1 VESSTSNGNS
11 FVKSTEN
18 SQNNEQQGL
27 RYVRIAG
34 EGETEAYVRED
45 YAELAQV
52 RAVEPTEEGH
62 RYVRGAFQEITA
74 VETEPVYYVGFVGT
88 TGLAGMATVHA
99 GVRFLEL
106 RQYVRPTKD
115 YVPAVLRALNF
126 TQELTNRGIP
136 WVAVVTAHVP
146 GRKNKPK
153 VLILKSVRQ
162 YAQRYHVKS
171 GETRVRQEL
180 VMYFVQHVF
189 GGFSKRKKYFFELT
203 ILVPK
208 RQPIAQP
215 AGVQVSPIVRQINP
229 GEPSTNYVSEVAGQG
244 KPKKDKEL
252 TQWLNAEP
260 EANNAQ
266 AQPSGQAQ
274 PNEKETYQRVA
285 SQLTGSNLTAEDIER
300 QIKQLRESLKKIKEL
315 QGL

>member
-1 VESSTSNGNS
+1 VESSTGDSNS

-18 SQNNEQQGL
+18 NQNNEQQQL
-27 RYVRIAG
+27 RYVRIAE
-34 EGETEAYVRED
+34 EGEPEAYVRED
-45 YAELAQV
+45 FAELAQV
-52 RAVEPTEEGH
+52 RAVAPAEEGH
-62 RYVRGAFQEITA
+62 RYVRGAFQEVKA

-88 TGLAGMATVHA
+88 TGLAGMATVYA
-99 GVRFLEL
+99 GARFLEL
-106 RQYVRPTKD
+106 RQYVRPTKE
-115 YVPAVLRALNF
+115 YVPAILRALNF

-136 WVAVVTAHVP
+136 WVAVVTAHLP
-146 GRKNKPK
+146 GKKNKPK

-171 GETRVRQEL
+171 GETRVRQEV

-189 GGFSKRKKYFFELT
+189 GGFSKRKRYFFELT

-208 RQPIAQP
+208 KVPTAQP
-215 AGVQVSPIVRQINP
+215 AGIVVNPIVRQINP
-229 GEPSTNYVSEVAGQG
+229 GEPSAKYVSEVAGQG
-244 KPKKDKEL
+244 KPKRDKEL

-260 EANNAQ
+260 EANSAQ
-266 AQPSGQAQ
+266 AQPS
-274 PNEKETYQRVA
+274 EKEAYQRVA
-285 SQLTGSNLTAEDIER
+285 SQLTGSDLTAEDIER

>member
-1 VESSTSNGNS
+1 MEPSTGNGNS

-18 SQNNEQQGL
+18 SQNNEQQQL
-27 RYVRIAG
+27 KYVKVAG
-34 EGETEAYVRED
+34 EGEPEAFVRED

-52 RAVEPTEEGH
+52 RAVTPAEEGH
-62 RYVRGAFQEITA
+62 RYVRSAFQDIRS
-74 VETEPVYYVGFVGT
+74 VEAEPVYYVGFVGT
-88 TGLAGMATVHA
+88 TGLSGMATVYA

-136 WVAVVTAHVP
+136 WVAVVTAHLP
-146 GRKNKPK
+146 GKKNRPK
-153 VLILKSVRQ
+153 VLILRSVKQ

-171 GETRVRQEL
+171 GETRVRQEV
-180 VMYFVQHVF
+180 VMYFLQRVF
-189 GGFSKRKKYFFELT
+189 GGFSKGKKYFFELT

-208 RQPIAQP
+208 KVPIAQP
-215 AGVQVSPIVRQINP
+215 AGIMVNPIVRQINP
-229 GEPSTNYVSEVAGQG
+229 GEPSTKYVSEAPMQG

-260 EANNAQ
+260 AAN
-266 AQPSGQAQ
+266 SGQTQ
-274 PNEKETYQRVA
+274 PQAEPSEKETYQKVA
-285 SQLTGSNLTAEDIER
+285 SLINADITPEEIER

>member
-1 VESSTSNGNS
+1 VVPSSGEGNT

-18 SQNNEQQGL
+18 SQNNEQQQL
-27 RYVRIAG
+27 RYVRIAE
-34 EGETEAYVRED
+34 EGKAEAFVRED

-52 RAVEPTEEGH
+52 RAVAPTEGGH
-62 RYVRGAFQEITA
+62 RYVRSAFQEIKA

-88 TGLAGMATVHA
+88 TGLAGMATVYA

-126 TQELTNRGIP
+126 AQELSKRGIP
-136 WVAVVTAHVP
+136 WVAVVTAHLP
-146 GRKNKPK
+146 GKKNRPK
-153 VLILKSVRQ
+153 VLILRSVKQ
-162 YAQRYHVKS
+162 YTQRYHVKS

-180 VMYFVQHVF
+180 VMYFVQRVF
-189 GGFSKRKKYFFELT
+189 GGFSKHKKYFFELT

-208 RQPIAQP
+208 RQPTAQP
-215 AGVQVSPIVRQINP
+215 SGVLVNPIVRQINP
-229 GEPSTNYVSEVAGQG
+229 GEPSTKYVSEVAGQG
-244 KPKKDKEL
+244 KPKRDKEL
-252 TQWLNAEP
+252 TQWLNSKP
-260 EANNAQ
+260 EANSAQ
-266 AQPSGQAQ
+266 AQPS
-274 PNEKETYQRVA
+274 EKETYQSVA
-285 SQLTGSNLTAEDIER
+285 SQLTGSGLTAEDIER

>member
-1 VESSTSNGNS
+1 VESSTGDGNS

-18 SQNNEQQGL
+18 NQNNEQQQL
-27 RYVRIAG
+27 RYVRIAE
-34 EGETEAYVRED
+34 EGEPEAYVRED
-45 YAELAQV
+45 FAELAQV
-52 RAVEPTEEGH
+52 RAVAPAEEGH
-62 RYVRGAFQEITA
+62 RYVRGAFQEVKA

-88 TGLAGMATVHA
+88 TGLAGMATVYA
-99 GVRFLEL
+99 GARFLEL
-106 RQYVRPTKD
+106 RQYVRPTKE
-115 YVPAVLRALNF
+115 YVPAILRALNF

-136 WVAVVTAHVP
+136 WVAVVTAHLP
-146 GRKNKPK
+146 GKKNKPK

-171 GETRVRQEL
+171 GETRVRQEV

-189 GGFSKRKKYFFELT
+189 GGFSKRKRYFFELT

-208 RQPIAQP
+208 KVPTAQP
-215 AGVQVSPIVRQINP
+215 AGIVVNPIVRQINP
-229 GEPSTNYVSEVAGQG
+229 GEPSAKYVSEVAGQG
-244 KPKKDKEL
+244 KPKRDKEL

-260 EANNAQ
+260 EANSAQ
-266 AQPSGQAQ
+266 AQPS
-274 PNEKETYQRVA
+274 EKEAYQRVA
-285 SQLTGSNLTAEDIER
+285 SQLTGSDLTAEDIER

>member
-1 VESSTSNGNS
+1 MESSTGDGNS

-18 SQNNEQQGL
+18 NQNSEQQQL
-27 RYVRIAG
+27 RYVRIAE
-34 EGETEAYVRED
+34 EGEPEAYVRED
-45 YAELAQV
+45 FAELAQV
-52 RAVEPTEEGH
+52 RAVAPAEEGH
-62 RYVRGAFQEITA
+62 RYVRGAFQEVKA

-88 TGLAGMATVHA
+88 TGLAGMATVYA
-99 GVRFLEL
+99 GARFLEL
-106 RQYVRPTKD
+106 RQYVRPTKE
-115 YVPAVLRALNF
+115 YVPAILRALNF

-136 WVAVVTAHVP
+136 WVAVVTAHLP
-146 GRKNKPK
+146 GKKNKPK

-171 GETRVRQEL
+171 GETRVRQEV

-189 GGFSKRKKYFFELT
+189 GGFSKRKRYFFELT

-208 RQPIAQP
+208 KVPTAQP
-215 AGVQVSPIVRQINP
+215 AGIVVNPIVRQINP
-229 GEPSTNYVSEVAGQG
+229 GEPSAKYVSEVAGQG
-244 KPKKDKEL
+244 KPKRDKEL

-260 EANNAQ
+260 EANSAQ
-266 AQPSGQAQ
+266 AQPS
-274 PNEKETYQRVA
+274 EKEAYQRVA
-285 SQLTGSNLTAEDIER
+285 SQLTGSDLTAEDIER

>member
-1 VESSTSNGNS
+1 MESSTGDGNS

-18 SQNNEQQGL
+18 NQNNEQQQL
-27 RYVRIAG
+27 RYVRIAE
-34 EGETEAYVRED
+34 EGEPEAYVRED
-45 YAELAQV
+45 FAELAQV
-52 RAVEPTEEGH
+52 RAVAPAEEGH
-62 RYVRGAFQEITA
+62 RYVRGAFQEVKA

-88 TGLAGMATVHA
+88 TGLAGMATVYA
-99 GVRFLEL
+99 GARFLEL
-106 RQYVRPTKD
+106 RQYVRPTKE
-115 YVPAVLRALNF
+115 YVPAILRALNF

-136 WVAVVTAHVP
+136 WVAVVTAHLP
-146 GRKNKPK
+146 GKKNKPK

-171 GETRVRQEL
+171 GETRVRQEV

-189 GGFSKRKKYFFELT
+189 GGFSKRKRYFFELT

-208 RQPIAQP
+208 KVPTAQP
-215 AGVQVSPIVRQINP
+215 AGIVVNPIVRQINP
-229 GEPSTNYVSEVAGQG
+229 GEPSAKYVSEVAGQG
-244 KPKKDKEL
+244 KPKRDKEL

-260 EANNAQ
+260 EANSAQ
-266 AQPSGQAQ
+266 AQPS
-274 PNEKETYQRVA
+274 EKEAYQRVA
-285 SQLTGSNLTAEDIER
+285 SQLTGSDLTAEDIER

>member
-1 VESSTSNGNS
+1 VESSTGDGNS

-18 SQNNEQQGL
+18 SQNNEQQQL
-27 RYVRIAG
+27 RYVKISE
-34 EGETEAYVRED
+34 EGEPEAYVRED

-52 RAVEPTEEGH
+52 RAVAPTEGGY
-62 RYVRGAFQEITA
+62 RYVRSAFQEITA

-88 TGLAGMATVHA
+88 TGLSGMATVHA
-99 GVRFLEL
+99 GARFLEL

-115 YVPAVLRALNF
+115 YVPAVQRALNF
-126 TQELTNRGIP
+126 AQELTNRGIP

-146 GRKNKPK
+146 GRRNRPK
-153 VLILKSVRQ
+153 VLILRSVKQ

-229 GEPSTNYVSEVAGQG
+229 GEPSAKYVSEVAGQG

-252 TQWLNAEP
+252 TQWLNNEP
-260 EANNAQ
+260 KANSA
-266 AQPSGQAQ
+266 QAQ

-285 SQLTGSNLTAEDIER
+285 SQLTGSDLTAEDIER

>member
-1 VESSTSNGNS
+1 MESSTGNGNS

-18 SQNNEQQGL
+18 SQNNEQQQL
-27 RYVRIAG
+27 RYVRIAVGG
-34 EGETEAYVRED
+34 EPEAFVRED
-45 YAELAQV
+45 YAELAGPV
-52 RAVEPTEEGH
+52 PVIPTEGRR
-62 RYVRGAFQEITA
+62 RYVRSAFQEITV

-99 GVRFLEL
+99 GARLLEL

-126 TQELTNRGIP
+126 AQALTNRGIP
-136 WVAVVTAHVP
+136 WVAVVTAHLP
-146 GRKNKPK
+146 GKKNRPK
-153 VLILKSVRQ
+153 VLILRSVKQ
-162 YAQRYHVKS
+162 YAQRYHLKS

-189 GGFSKRKKYFFELT
+189 GGFSKHKKYFFELT

-208 RQPIAQP
+208 RQPTAQP
-215 AGVQVSPIVRQINP
+215 AGVQASPIVRQINP
-229 GEPSTNYVSEVAGQG
+229 GEPSTKYVSEVAGQG
-244 KPKKDKEL
+244 KPKRDKEL

-260 EANNAQ
+260 KANSA
-266 AQPSGQAQ
+266 QAQ

-285 SQLTGSNLTAEDIER
+285 SQLAGSDLTAEDIER

>member
-1 VESSTSNGNS
+1 MKSSTSNGNS

-18 SQNNEQQGL
+18 NQNNEQQGL
-27 RYVRIAG
+27 RYVKIAEVG
-34 EGETEAYVRED
+34 GAEAYVRED

-52 RAVEPTEEGH
+52 RVVAPTEGRH
-62 RYVRGAFQEITA
+62 SYVRSAFQETTV

-88 TGLAGMATVHA
+88 TGLSGMATVHA

-115 YVPAVLRALNF
+115 YVPALLRALSF
-126 TQELTNRGIP
+126 TQELSNRGIP

-146 GRKNKPK
+146 GRRNKPK
-153 VLILKSVRQ
+153 VLVLKSVKQ
-162 YAQRYHVKS
+162 YAQKYHLKS
-171 GETRVRQEL
+171 GETRIRQEL

-189 GGFSKRKKYFFELT
+189 GGFSKRKRYFFELT

-208 RQPIAQP
+208 RQPTAQP
-215 AGVQVSPIVRQINP
+215 ASVQASPIVRQKNP
-229 GEPSTNYVSEVAGQG
+229 GEHSTKYVSEVAGQG
-244 KPKKDKEL
+244 KPKRDKEL
-252 TQWLNAEP
+252 TQWLYAEP
-260 EANNAQ
+260 EANNA
-266 AQPSGQAQ
+266 QAQ

>member
-1 VESSTSNGNS
+1 MESSTGNGNS

-27 RYVRIAG
+27 RYVKIAE
-34 EGETEAYVRED
+34 EGEAEAFVRED

-52 RAVEPTEEGH
+52 RAVEPAEGRH
-62 RYVRGAFQEITA
+62 RYVRSAFQELTA
-74 VETEPVYYVGFVGT
+74 VETEPIYYVSFAGT
-88 TGLAGMATVHA
+88 TGLAGIAVEYG
-99 GVRFLEL
+99 GVKLLEL

-126 TQELTNRGIP
+126 AQELSNRGIP
-136 WVAVVTAHVP
+136 WVAVVTAHLP
-146 GRKNKPK
+146 GRKNRPK
-153 VLILKSVRQ
+153 VLILRSVKQ

-189 GGFSKRKKYFFELT
+189 GGFSKHKKYFFELT

-215 AGVQVSPIVRQINP
+215 AGVQASPIVRQINP

-244 KPKKDKEL
+244 KPKRDKEL

-260 EANNAQ
+260 EANN

>member
-27 RYVRIAG
+27 RYVKIAE
-34 EGETEAYVRED
+34 EGEAEAYVRED

-52 RAVEPTEEGH
+52 RAVEPTEGGQ
-62 RYVRGAFQEITA
+62 RYVRSAFQEIAA

-88 TGLAGMATVHA
+88 TGLAGMATAHA

-115 YVPAVLRALNF
+115 YVPAVQRALNF
-126 TQELTNRGIP
+126 AQELTKRGIP

-146 GRKNKPK
+146 GRKNRPK
-153 VLILKSVRQ
+153 VLVLKSVRQ
-162 YAQRYHVKS
+162 YAQRYHLKS

-189 GGFSKRKKYFFELT
+189 GGFSKHKRYFFELT
-203 ILVPK
+203 VLVPK

-215 AGVQVSPIVRQINP
+215 AGVHASPIVRQINP
-229 GEPSTNYVSEVAGQG
+229 GEPSTKYVSEVPMQG
-244 KPKKDKEL
+244 KSKKDKEL
-252 TQWLNAEP
+252 TQWLDAEP
-260 EANNAQ
+260 EAN
-266 AQPSGQAQ
+266 SGQAQ
-274 PNEKETYQRVA
+274 PQAEPSEKETYQKVA
-285 SQLTGSNLTAEDIER
+285 SLINSNLTPEEIER

>member
-1 VESSTSNGNS
+1 VESSTNNGNS

-27 RYVRIAG
+27 RYVKIAE
-34 EGETEAYVRED
+34 EGEPEAYVRED

-52 RAVEPTEEGH
+52 RAVEPTEGGH
-62 RYVRGAFQEITA
+62 RYVRGAFQEVTA
-74 VETEPVYYVGFVGT
+74 VETEPVYYVGFIGT

-126 TQELTNRGIP
+126 TQELTKRGIP
-136 WVAVVTAHVP
+136 WVAVITAHLP
-146 GRKNKPK
+146 GRKNRPK
-153 VLILKSVRQ
+153 VLILRSVRQ

-208 RQPIAQP
+208 KVPTAQP
-215 AGVQVSPIVRQINP
+215 AGVLVNPIVRQINP
-229 GEPSTNYVSEVAGQG
+229 GEPSTKYVSEVAGQG
-244 KPKKDKEL
+244 KTKRDKEL
-252 TQWLNAEP
+252 TQWLKGEP
-260 EANNAQ
+260 EAN
-266 AQPSGQAQ
+266 SGQAQ
-274 PNEKETYQRVA
+274 SNTQAQSNEKETYQRVA
-285 SQLTGSNLTAEDIER
+285 SQLNGSGLTAEDIER
-300 QIKQLRESLKKIKEL
+300 QIKQLQESLKKIKEL